1 MTGLLTEP
9 QLINTAA
16 GNVAEIRSA
25 IGAAKA
31 AAAGPTIGVA
41 AAAADE
47 VSAAAAKLFGSYGQ
61 QYQGLLQ
68 QAAAFHDQFV
78 SALSAA
84 GNAYAGAEASASNL
98 LGTVEADA
106 QALLGGG
113 GAGSPAVTAVTQA
126 ADPAVN
132 AILIMSGSGTA
143 TPNSTF
149 MNNVFSRYLSGL
161 YGGPIFSGP
170 LQAVSTPEGLYPFSG
185 VKDLTLDISLARGVT
200 QLDNAINLAVHPG
213 TNQSV
218 AVFGVSQSAILSSL
232 EMPKLLAEGFTNGQG
247 GSPVQVSFALTG
259 DELNPNG
266 GLLSR
271 FPGLSFPSIGV
282 TFGGATPS
290 NDFPTTI
297 WTLEYDGFADF
308 PQYPIDIFADLNAV
322 LGIAFVHGTYATLT
336 PQQLALAFPLTQS
349 GAPSMTTYELIP
361 TQNLPLLDPLRAIPV
376 IGNPLADLVQ
386 PDLRYLVN
394 WGYGNPNFGYSTGPA
409 DVPTPFGFL
418 PPLSATMALGPD
430 LISGTQQG
438 IGAFVGDLSALAPPL
453 LPAQS
458 LSSLTSLLPG
468 AGSPGGTAL
477 TLPAPAS
484 IPSTIT
490 GIISGIESANTNIS
504 NTLVTDVSTAYAT
517 LLPTADIGTAL
528 VVSLPSYD
536 VNLFLNGITQ
546 AVDGQ
551 PIQGLI
557 NAFGEPIA
565 ANIGLTTVA
574 GGIEF
579 FVIENALTTILTG
592 TPHPGPF

>member
-1 MTGLLTEP
+1 MTSLLTEP
-9 QLINTAA
+9 QLIATAA
-16 GNVAEIRSA
+16 SDAAGIGSTIR
-25 IGAAKA
+25 AAKA
-31 AAAGPTIGVA
+31 AAAVPTTSLVA
-41 AAAADE
+41 AAEDE
-47 VSAAAAKLFGSYGQ
+47 VSTVAATMFGAYGQ

-68 QAAAFHDQFV
+68 QAAAFHEEFV
-78 SALSAA
+78 AALSAA
-84 GNAYAGAEASASNL
+84 GNAYAQAEASASNL

-113 GAGSPAVTAVTQA
+113 AAASPAVTAVTQA
-126 ADPAVN
+126 ADPAVT

-149 MNNVFSRYLSGL
+149 MNNVFSRYLST
-161 YGGPIFSGP
+161 FTGP
-170 LQAVSTPEGLYPFSG
+170 LQAVSTPEGLYPQSG

-200 QLDNAINLAVHPG
+200 QLDNAINAAITPG
-213 TNQSV
+213 GGTI
-218 AVFGVSQSAILSSL
+218 AVFGVSQSAILASL
-232 EMPKLLAEGFTNGQG
+232 EMPKLLAEGFTPNQIT
-247 GSPVQVSFALTG
+247 FALTG

-271 FPGLSFPSIGV
+271 FPGLNLPSLGI

-308 PQYPIDIFADLNAV
+308 PKYPIDIFSDLNAV

-336 PQQLALAFPLTQS
+336 PQQLGMAFPLPQS
-349 GAPSMTTYELIP
+349 GAPSMTTYMGIP

-376 IGNPLADLVQ
+376 IGNPIADLLQ

-394 WGYGNPNFGYSTGPA
+394 WGYGDPNSGFSTGPA

-418 PPLSATMALGPD
+418 PPLSATTALGP
-430 LISGTQQG
+430 LLVSGTQQG
-438 IGAFVGDLSALAPPL
+438 IGAFVGDLSALIPTS

-458 LSSLTSLLPG
+458 VPSLTSMLTGVGSSG
-468 AGSPGGTAL
+468 AAL
-477 TLPAPAS
+477 TLPTGAS

-490 GIISGIESANTNIS
+490 GIISGVESANTNIA
-504 NTLVTDVSTAYAT
+504 NTLVTDVSTVYAT

-546 AVDGQ
+546 AVNGQ
-551 PIQGLI
+551 PVQGLI

-565 ANIGLTTVA
+565 ANVGLTTVA